1 MDTWMHR
8 KNHPTLPL
16 TRVVW
21 ICTIVN
27 GRLEDI
33 RISRTS
39 GKVTREEELHLQKG
53 REDHENRST
62 KRGD

>member
-1 MDTWMHR
+1 MDIWVHR
-8 KNHPTLPL
+8 KKHPNLPL

-33 RISRTS
+33 RISRTN
-39 GKVTREEELHLQKG
+39 GKVTREEELHLHKG